1 MVKEK
6 NGLKYNAIK
15 NHPVKGVRFIDLTP
29 TLIDATAFRLTTYKM
44 NLLLKENYDYVV
56 ATDARGFIWG
66 SALAIENNIPL
77 LTVRKKGKLPPQIV
91 GASITYDTEYSTDCL
106 EIPKC
111 DLTGKRCVFVDDVY
125 ATGGTFKASVEL
137 VKELGG
143 EIVQGI
149 VVYDVG
155 LNKEKKMYSLFKGAD
170 L

>member
-1 MVKEK
+1 MIDGYKEK
-6 NGLKYNAIK
+6 LVEMLTY
-15 NHPVKGVRFIDLTP
+15 FDL
-29 TLIDATAFRLTTYKM
+29 ICERN
-44 NLLLKENYDYVV
+44 NLRY
-56 ATDARGFIWG
+56 
-66 SALAIENNIPL
+66 
-77 LTVRKKGKLPPQIV
+77 
-91 GASITYDTEYSTDCL
+91 
-106 EIPKC
+106 
-111 DLTGKRCVFVDDVY
+111 Y